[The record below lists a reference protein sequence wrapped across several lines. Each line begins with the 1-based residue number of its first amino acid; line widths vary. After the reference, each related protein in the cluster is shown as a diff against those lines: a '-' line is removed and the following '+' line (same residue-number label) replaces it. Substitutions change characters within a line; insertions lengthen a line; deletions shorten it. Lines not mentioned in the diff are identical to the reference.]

1 MNNILIIDDREDF
14 KKEFVTLAGNKG
26 INVATEKS
34 FEGLQKKMPSLYHKI
49 AVVILDIKC
58 LIDDNQEVENED
70 FIGTAI
76 TYLDQYYPKFPR
88 IILTGD
94 DESFNSYK
102 KFHKNEE
109 IFLKT
114 PDHIEKLFERIQYFC
129 DNSENLKIKKEYS
142 DIFEIFE
149 MGLMEHA
156 QEVQTL
162 NILKNLNENDS
173 SKFGGILRDIR
184 AMQEAIYKKINQ
196 KDKVIIPDDMFEE
209 NGKIKWNKLMKHL
222 IGKSSEANCV
232 KQRIPDAS
240 AYKNQTIFN
249 FAESL
254 YWSSGQYIHTTPSYM
269 ISNYALKSLIYN
281 LLELLIWAKQYLK

>member
-1 MNNILIIDDREDF
+1 MNNILIVDDQ
-14 KKEFVTLAGNKG
+14 KEFIDAFLTKMNAKS
-26 INVATEKS
+26 INVASARS
-34 FEGLQKKMPSLYHKI
+34 FEGLKKEMQKLHHKI

-58 LIDDNQEVENED
+58 LINDEQEVENED

-76 TYLDQYYPKFPR
+76 TYLDQNYPKFPR

-94 DESFNSYK
+94 DESFTGFQRFY
-102 KFHKNEE
+102 KNEE
-109 IFLKT
+109 VFLKGQE
-114 PDHIEKLFERIQYFC
+114 DELFARIKWYC
-129 DNSENLKIKKEYS
+129 DNSENLRIKRDYQ
-142 DIFEIFE
+142 DIFEIFDQN
-149 MGLMEHA
+149 LMDSA
-156 QEVQTL
+156 QEVQIL
-162 NILKNLNENDS
+162 NILKNLNEKDS

-196 KDKVIIPDDMFEE
+196 KNKIIIPDNMFEP
-209 NGKIKWNKLMKHL
+209 NGKIIWNKLMKHL
-222 IGKSSEANCV
+222 IGKSSETNCV
-232 KQRIPDAS
+232 KQRIPVPS

-254 YWSSGQYIHTTPSYM
+254 YWSCGQYIHTTPSYM